1 MQGDLTQP
9 HDYRGLIESFP
20 DFTIVGGQAVSA
32 WAIAYLDPSKDYPS
46 GFGTS
51 DLDVLAKRKVT
62 EIIKASP
69 EWKSEV
75 PRMWSFDTRLLRMTS
90 RAPDGR
96 LLIVEVLE
104 KVLGLGKEDLEA
116 VVKIE
121 RDGLIYQVL
130 DPIAVLKAK
139 ATNIRKLNQ
148 EGPPPRHDRAH
159 LKLIAQCVP
168 LFLKDS
174 HELAIN
180 KPEER
185 ETFAKTVSRIF
196 RTLSDRHIV
205 RVVINEG
212 IQPISLIPSE
222 LNNSPIEKARTTYE
236 HQMPRLVEFIARH
249 SPVSGG

>member
-1 MQGDLTQP
+1 
-9 HDYRGLIESFP
+9 
-20 DFTIVGGQAVSA
+20 
-32 WAIAYLDPSKDYPS
+32 
-46 GFGTS
+46 
-51 DLDVLAKRKVT
+51 
-62 EIIKASP
+62 
-69 EWKSEV
+69 
-75 PRMWSFDTRLLRMTS
+75 MTN

-96 LLIVEVLE
+96 LLIVEVLG

-148 EGPPPRHDRAH
+148 EGPPPRNDRAH

-168 LFLKDS
+168 LFLKES
-174 HELAIN
+174 HDLATN

-185 ETFAKTVSRIF
+185 EAFSKVISRIF
-196 RTLSDRHIV
+196 QTLSDRHIV
-205 RVVINEG
+205 RIVINEG

-222 LNNSPIEKARTTYE
+222 LKTSPIEKVRTTYE
-236 HQMPRLVEFIARH
+236 HQMPRLEKFIGRY
-249 SPVSGG
+249 SPVSDE